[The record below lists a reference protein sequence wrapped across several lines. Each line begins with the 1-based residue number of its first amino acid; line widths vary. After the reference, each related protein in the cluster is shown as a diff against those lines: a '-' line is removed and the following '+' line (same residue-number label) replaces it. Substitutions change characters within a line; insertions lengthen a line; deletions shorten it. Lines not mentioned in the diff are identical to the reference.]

1 MTGYNN
7 QERQCC
13 DNKQRWRSFL
23 SASYTIVMAIK
34 LMAVKLKFETHR
46 AVDEGYVVHDSMF
59 LRSAEKFIPTLYIF
73 LPSPAKAAA

>member
-13 DNKQRWRSFL
+13 ESNAGALFL

-34 LMAVKLKFETHR
+34 LMAVNLKFETHR
-46 AVDEGYVVHDSMF
+46 AVDEGYVAHDSMF
-59 LRSAEKFIPTLYIF
+59 LLSAEKFIPTLYIF